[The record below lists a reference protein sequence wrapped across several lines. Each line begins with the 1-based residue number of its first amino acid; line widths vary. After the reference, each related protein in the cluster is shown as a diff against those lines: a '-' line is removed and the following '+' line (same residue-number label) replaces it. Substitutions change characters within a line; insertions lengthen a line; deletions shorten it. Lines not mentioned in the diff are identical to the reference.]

1 MRVLIAAGGTGGHIY
16 PGIAVAQEIMR
27 RDANSKVHFVGTA
40 RGLETR
46 LVPQAGFELSLIES
60 AGLKNVSL
68 GARMKGLVILPRS
81 FVSTRRLLRTFQ
93 PDVVVGAGGYVSGPV
108 VLTAAL
114 TNRPTMVMESNALP
128 GWTNRMLARFVD
140 RAAVSFE
147 QAVPYFR
154 GKAKVTGNPV
164 RREFFEIPP
173 KRREAGKFSLLV
185 FGGSQGARA
194 INEAMVV
201 ALPKLKDIPGVLRIK
216 HQTGPADFEK
226 VKAAYA
232 AAGWDERGAV
242 RSYIDNMMAD
252 FGEADLVLC
261 RAGATTT
268 AELIAAG
275 KASIM
280 VPFPHA
286 ADDHQRK
293 NAEALQTAG
302 AARMILQH
310 ELSGGRLATEIE
322 RLVQSPQEIDRMEEA
337 SRKLAHGDAAAAAV
351 DMIEELGHKR
361 HKKHKRENEKK
372 SPGSPTD

>member
-1 MRVLIAAGGTGGHIY
+1 MRVMIAAGGTGGHIY

-27 RDANSKVHFVGTA
+27 RDASSKVHFVGTA

-46 LVPQAGFELSLIES
+46 LVPQAGFELNLIES

-68 GARMKGLVILPRS
+68 GARMKGLAVLPKG
-81 FVSTRRLLRTFQ
+81 FVSARKLLRQFQ

-114 TNRPTMVMESNALP
+114 LNRPTLVMESNALP
-128 GWTNRMLARFVD
+128 GWTNRVLARFVD

-147 QAVPYFR
+147 QALPYFR

-164 RREFFEIPP
+164 RREFFEIPS
-173 KRREAGKFSLLV
+173 KRHEAGKFSLLV

-194 INEAMVV
+194 INEALVA
-201 ALPKLKDIPGVLRIK
+201 ALPRLKKVPAALRIK
-216 HQTGPADFEK
+216 HQTGAADFEK
-226 VKAAYA
+226 INAAYL
-232 AAGWDERGAV
+232 AAGWGERAEV

-252 FGEADLVLC
+252 FGEADLVVC

-280 VPFPHA
+280 VPFPLA

-293 NAEALQTAG
+293 NAEALEAAG
-302 AARMILQH
+302 AARMILQQD
-310 ELSGGRLATEIE
+310 LSGGRLAQEIE
-322 RLVQSPQEIDRMEEA
+322 KLILAPQELDRMEKA
-337 SRKLAHGDAAAAAV
+337 SRSLAHGDAAVAAV
-351 DMIEELGHKR
+351 DMIEELARKEHRR
-361 HKKHKRENEKK
+361 HKEPSTKH
-372 SPGSPTD
+372 